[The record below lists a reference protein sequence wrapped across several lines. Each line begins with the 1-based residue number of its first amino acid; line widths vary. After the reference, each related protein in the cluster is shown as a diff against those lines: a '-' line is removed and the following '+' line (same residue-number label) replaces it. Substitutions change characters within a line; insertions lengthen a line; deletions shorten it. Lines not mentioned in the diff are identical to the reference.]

1 MSDSQH
7 TTSLN
12 STTLSESHLTDVPDG
27 FYDNEKARL
36 KLLIGVQMARQRR
49 RSLSRRLLLSCGTAA
64 ACAVMF
70 FAGKSFFDLAPDRR
84 VTNEVNTTHS
94 LRAQMSPA
102 TPTASDQSYETYLSD
117 DSEYS
122 SSDMLMWLY

>member
-1 MSDSQH
+1 MADSQQI
-7 TTSLN
+7 TSLN

-70 FAGKSFFDLAPDRR
+70 FAGKSFFNLAPDRS
-84 VTNEVNTTHS
+84 VNDKVNTSHS
-94 LRAQMSPA
+94 LRAQMDPA
-102 TPTASDQSYETYLSD
+102 QTASDQSYETYLSD